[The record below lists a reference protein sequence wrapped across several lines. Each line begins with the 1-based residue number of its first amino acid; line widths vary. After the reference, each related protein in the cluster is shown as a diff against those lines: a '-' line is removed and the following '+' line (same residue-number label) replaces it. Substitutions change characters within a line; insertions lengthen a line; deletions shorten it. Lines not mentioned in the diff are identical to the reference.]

1 MDGIASYFPRGP
13 STEPPEPPF
22 GLAFEPPPRL
32 NYYGSGRGQQQL
44 QGQGVQGV
52 VLFAPPAASSHH
64 SYGVP
69 AFCTPLAQPSLPFSP
84 QTIMM
89 PTAGGPRYQEPTP
102 PPPLSLPSTPTE
114 TTMIL
119 PPLRQG
125 GGTTHRRNAE
135 RKRRHE
141 ESMPEQVKVVRT
153 DRARGVSS
161 SPPSSPI
168 GITRGATIHDHNYL
182 PWASERAPFA
192 SPEDIE
198 ASIPTHVNCQCI
210 GERWRIIKRPPRTKN
225 KYSRNKKE
233 WLSPDGRLFMTLPSA
248 KVHELHLATTQW
260 RRFHPPTPPG
270 ISVLA
275 APPHPRVTQS
285 LVTGRPANANG
296 ALAVLD
302 AAGEAPEDPQASASQ
317 AATIA
322 ASQSTQ
328 PSTDGQQPVQQPRR
342 GDAIEVAGASQ
353 PTEDRAS
360 AGQAATIAAPQ
371 STQPSADGQQ
381 QPRRGVAIEEAQLL
395 VALSRSQANNNDQDD
410 QAPLPGN
417 GVSGGDGMR
426 PISYADAT
434 GQPTQP
440 PQPSTRPASTG
451 DANGSVRPHTARPPR
466 APRMAG
472 QGDSGA
478 LAVTLE
484 AAGEAPEDPQEETA
498 AAVSAPSVDA
508 DANGELAVLEAAGAA
523 PEDPQEE
530 TAVSAA
536 SVDADANG
544 ELAVLESAGEAPED
558 PQEETAAAVSVSA
571 ASVDADAN
579 GELAVLEAAGA
590 APEDTQEETAAAL
603 PAAARFGALAVADVE
618 GEMEHTHLLNPL
630 NDRRHFNPALFR
642 DDADLGTDDVEY
654 EVFKSIV
661 LDGDEVRYAP

>member
-1 MDGIASYFPRGP
+1 
-13 STEPPEPPF
+13 
-22 GLAFEPPPRL
+22 
-32 NYYGSGRGQQQL
+32 
-44 QGQGVQGV
+44 
-52 VLFAPPAASSHH
+52 
-64 SYGVP
+64 
-69 AFCTPLAQPSLPFSP
+69 
-84 QTIMM
+84 
-89 PTAGGPRYQEPTP
+89 
-102 PPPLSLPSTPTE
+102 
-114 TTMIL
+114 
-119 PPLRQG
+119 
-125 GGTTHRRNAE
+125 
-135 RKRRHE
+135 
-141 ESMPEQVKVVRT
+141 
-153 DRARGVSS
+153 
-161 SPPSSPI
+161 
-168 GITRGATIHDHNYL
+168 
-182 PWASERAPFA
+182 
-192 SPEDIE
+192 
-198 ASIPTHVNCQCI
+198 
-210 GERWRIIKRPPRTKN
+210 
-225 KYSRNKKE
+225 
-233 WLSPDGRLFMTLPSA
+233 MTLPSA

-296 ALAVLD
+296 ALAVTLE

-328 PSTDGQQPVQQPRR
+328 PSTDGQQPVQQLRR

-381 QPRRGVAIEEAQLL
+381 QPRRGAAIEEAQLL
-395 VALSRSQANNNDQDD
+395 VALSQSQANNNDQDD

-417 GVSGGDGMR
+417 GVSGGDGTR

-498 AAVSAPSVDA
+498 AAVSAP
-508 DANGELAVLEAAGAA
+508 
-523 PEDPQEE
+523 
-530 TAVSAA
+530 